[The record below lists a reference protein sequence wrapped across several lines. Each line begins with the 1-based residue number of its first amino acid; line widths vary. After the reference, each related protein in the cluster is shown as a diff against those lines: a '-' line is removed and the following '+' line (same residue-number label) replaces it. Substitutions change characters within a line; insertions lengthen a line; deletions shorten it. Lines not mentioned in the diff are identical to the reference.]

1 LDVKSGK
8 ILNDIHTDY
17 TSGPVCFTA
26 HDTVLTASLNADS
39 RYFREDT
46 IREWNVASGR
56 RAREL
61 DRVPQGI
68 HSLLELSEDGNLILA
83 YTGQEKPVEHFLQN
97 EYLEFGVW
105 DYRMG
110 KLMATSGQIE
120 RPQPANSLE
129 QQVGPVAS
137 FGSATDRIVLSGAGN
152 RVLVWWY
159 QSSRSFL
166 IYDVPG
172 A

>member
-1 LDVKSGK
+1 
-8 ILNDIHTDY
+8 
-17 TSGPVCFTA
+17 
-26 HDTVLTASLNADS
+26 TVLTASLNAYS
-39 RYFREDT
+39 GYFREDP

-68 HSLLELSEDGNLILA
+68 HSLLKLSEDGNLILA

-97 EYLEFGVW
+97 EYLEFSLW
-105 DYRMG
+105 DYRTG
-110 KLMATSGQIE
+110 QLIATSDHIE
-120 RPQPANSLE
+120 RPQPTNSRE
-129 QQVGPVAS
+129 HQVGPVAS

-159 QSSRSFL
+159 QSSRPFL

-172 A
+172 V